1 MLLIKLKYIKIDKKI
16 SRNSLF
22 KILILEIKDKG
33 FFFLE
38 VLKE

>member
-1 MLLIKLKYIKIDKKI
+1 MINKREIIIKKI

-22 KILILEIKDKG
+22 KILILEIKDKR

-38 VLKE
+38 VLKI